1 MIVSYH
7 MEKLSFS
14 LRLWSLGETF
24 SYKSLFSIPLHSYSN
39 PYHFCLLSTSL
50 FQARFVWI
58 ESVQIF
64 WSRNSTILI
73 DIKHSGYRLILTH
86 CSTLIAA
93 LFKNKQQWNFP
104 FLPWVVRTS
113 STWMIPNID
122 YHQAQ
127 IRKAKG
133 LYTRS
138 FYAIMWLQE
147 FVRSLCAWRVRSG
160 LESPEIK
167 CITSVRERHPMSTA
181 KPWRIVHHTF
191 NASVLKSRVL
201 HPTFCQHI

>member
-1 MIVSYH
+1 MPSFHVS
-7 MEKLSFS
+7 LPSS
-14 LRLWSLGETF
+14 LRVNRIS
-24 SYKSLFSIPLHSYSN
+24 PN
-39 PYHFCLLSTSL
+39 
-50 FQARFVWI
+50 
-58 ESVQIF
+58 
-64 WSRNSTILI
+64 ILI
-73 DIKHSGYRLILTH
+73 KKQYDFNWYQALWILILTH
-86 CSTLIAA
+86 CSTLIAE

-122 YHQAQ
+122 YHQTQ
-127 IRKAKG
+127 LQKAKG
-133 LYTRS
+133 LYTSS

-181 KPWRIVHHTF
+181 KPSGIVHHTF
-191 NASVLKSRVL
+191 NASVLKSRVID
-201 HPTFCQHI
+201 PTFCQHI

>member
-24 SYKSLFSIPLHSYSN
+24 LYKSLFSIPAPFL
-39 PYHFCLLSTSL
+39 
-50 FQARFVWI
+50 
-58 ESVQIF
+58 F
-64 WSRNSTILI
+64 WSLSLLPSFHVPLPSSLRVNRISPNILI
-73 DIKHSGYRLILTH
+73 KKQYDFNWYQALWILILTH

-104 FLPWVVRTS
+104 FLPWVVLTS

-127 IRKAKG
+127 IQKAKG

-147 FVRSLCAWRVRSG
+147 FVRSLCAWRLRSG

-201 HPTFCQHI
+201 DPTFCQHI